1 MCRSAPVQPVGS
13 RPLPVASS
21 WAGVSCE
28 AKAPEARAYFDV
40 PRAPATDGDF
50 YRLPY
55 PNDARRTAAGVDLA
69 AEGPDFLELNG
80 RIALPIFQ
88 QGMPPYAE
96 PEDGGAIERDAAGA
110 PTLARTENVCFA
122 LTVPKATMPT
132 GGWPLLIYAHGTG
145 GSFRG
150 AASELAADLSGPTA
164 TVQAATLAT
173 DLPEHGARRGASTR
187 SPADLYSLL
196 TRAQPVNTAAVLPF
210 ALRDLDATGHLAA
223 GEWHPVLGLFQQ
235 YFDSV
240 DPVNYARRFAA
251 EPPTGDTAR
260 HLFMTYGQGDTYSTE
275 PTMQSL
281 ARAAGFPIVRPVLV
295 TFGLGEVDA
304 PLTGN
309 RTIGTA
315 TRTQGL
321 RQYAPDGTDD
331 GHFVA
336 TRTVRGREDTLRFVR
351 GALAGE
357 TPVIGQ

>member
-1 MCRSAPVQPVGS
+1 MRFLSIRSLVFVPVQPVGS

-28 AKAPEARAYFDV
+28 PEAPEARA
-40 PRAPATDGDF
+40 
-50 YRLPY
+50 
-55 PNDARRTAAGVDLA
+55 
-69 AEGPDFLELNG
+69 
-80 RIALPIFQ
+80 
-88 QGMPPYAE
+88 
-96 PEDGGAIERDAAGA
+96 
-110 PTLARTENVCFA
+110 
-122 LTVPKATMPT
+122 
-132 GGWPLLIYAHGTG
+132 
-145 GSFRG
+145 
-150 AASELAADLSGPTA
+150 
-164 TVQAATLAT
+164 
-173 DLPEHGARRGASTR
+173 
-187 SPADLYSLL
+187 
-196 TRAQPVNTAAVLPF
+196 
-210 ALRDLDATGHLAA
+210 
-223 GEWHPVLGLFQQ
+223 

-251 EPPTGDTAR
+251 EPPTGDTGR

-309 RTIGTA
+309 RTIGPA